1 MDDLFTTPVMVMS
14 GPKLI
19 LSAMSGSVVLLQFL
33 SVLMLLTSVA
43 TGALRNHTWKP
54 EDSVV
59 SVPYFT
65 GPGIDDPA
73 TIRYCSRREGLDSQ
87 SRAALL
93 TRERWPH
100 SLPWVCHSP
109 RQHTAVEPL
118 LETQVNHL

>member
-1 MDDLFTTPVMVMS
+1 MTTWVLVMS
-14 GPKLI
+14 GPKLM
-19 LSAMSGSVVLLQFL
+19 LRAMAGSVVLLQLL
-33 SVLMLLTSVA
+33 SVMMSLASVA
-43 TGALRNHTWKP
+43 MGALRNHMWKP

-87 SRAALL
+87 LRAALL

-118 LETQVNHL
+118 LEIQLNHL